1 MQDEMFLDF
10 SKNVHDLYT
19 ILLYTVIMVRRTRKA
34 PPDHVPPFRAAYCIC
49 RACLIEKLLIM
60 LSTLSILPFYEG
72 TPRSVSSSGVF
83 LCPLSVKRIPL
94 QGTKADLSSPA
105 ARREDTGKGIE
116 QTGRIWDCCQW
127 CTICLCSDLSG
138 KVEKLLEIL
147 LGFCYNENNNR
158 YIGSRAIFSLMT
170 CVK

>member
-49 RACLIEKLLIM
+49 RAWIEKLLIM

-72 TPRSVSSSGVF
+72 TPRSVSSSGVS
-83 LCPLSVKRIPL
+83 LYPVKKIPL
-94 QGTKADLSSPA
+94 QGWRKPVCTAL
-105 ARREDTGKGIE
+105 RRDGKTPEKRTGRR
-116 QTGRIWDCCQW
+116 GRIWVCCQW
-127 CTICLCSDLSG
+127 CTICLCCDLSG